1 MYVYSTVAVSSAK
14 DNAKRLRQ
22 QDGGV
27 LDLRR
32 QSLRQHGLLNERDS
46 VGPHSPPVGGIE
58 VPEPEENT
66 QAKTDKSIAEEAVTK
81 EIARRKERARL
92 AELEE
97 QRRIEKERYSLWN
110 WVKGLGK

>member
-1 MYVYSTVAVSSAK
+1 
-14 DNAKRLRQ
+14 
-22 QDGGV
+22 
-27 LDLRR
+27 
-32 QSLRQHGLLNERDS
+32 LNERDS
-46 VGPHSPPVGGIE
+46 VGPHSPPVGGFE
-58 VPEPEENT
+58 VPEPEE
-66 QAKTDKSIAEEAVTK
+66 KTEVKPDKSIAEEAVTK

>member
-1 MYVYSTVAVSSAK
+1 LS
-14 DNAKRLRQ
+14 
-22 QDGGV
+22 
-27 LDLRR
+27 
-32 QSLRQHGLLNERDS
+32 ERDS

-58 VPEPEENT
+58 VPEPEEKT
-66 QAKTDKSIAEEAVTK
+66 EGRTDKSIAEEAVTK